1 MKLLGTI
8 FSRWRLVGVTVALAG
23 CLWAAALPA
32 LAGEEPKITMQD
44 VLKEI
49 GKMRQELRELKI
61 QRDRDQAVIEEL
73 RRIVEDG
80 LPDLPME
87 GPQPAV
93 AAPAGKARAA
103 ASRAAAAA
111 SR

>member
-1 MKLLGTI
+1 MKLLGTN
-8 FSRWRLVGVTVALAG
+8 FSRGRLVGVTAALAG
-23 CLWAAALPA
+23 CFWAAAVPA
-32 LAGEEPKITMQD
+32 LAREEPKVTMQD

-49 GKMRQELRELKI
+49 GKMRQELRQLKI
-61 QRDRDQAVIEEL
+61 QRDRDQAMIEEL